1 MSSAPLA
8 PPVLRLTLTRDPLA
22 NAGDCPAAPGWHG
35 QTHVL
40 SSARGI
46 GSCRIALDIGPSDV
60 VQLLL
65 CDGSSLLA
73 GSLDL
78 PRYLGPATAA
88 RDGAPAS
95 IEVGLALRPQAA
107 RQPPGASR
115 DGLGAWM
122 LRAVRVYRCGAAA
135 SWNSAWVCT
144 AAASRPAT

>member
-1 MSSAPLA
+1 MSSDPLA

-22 NAGDCPAAPGWHG
+22 SAGDCPAAPGWHSE
-35 QTHVL
+35 THVL

-46 GSCRIALDIGPSDV
+46 GSCRSVLDIGPADV

-78 PRYLGPATAA
+78 PRYLGPATLA

-107 RQPPGASR
+107 RQP
-115 DGLGAWM
+115 
-122 LRAVRVYRCGAAA
+122 
-135 SWNSAWVCT
+135 
-144 AAASRPAT
+144 